1 MAKIIRTPT
10 RAEGGITPE
19 EKVAMDAIAQK
30 WIGIAMRTDPIEPDK
45 IVPAIH
51 ALYAAAGLKH
61 PRVVIVPSPLVMA
74 FAYGASAWI
83 WYCRKNPVT
92 DSATLSATASATAS
106 ATDAATDFA
115 TASATYSATRSA
127 TASATRFA
135 TRFATEAATDAAT
148 DSATRSA
155 TLSATLSATYS
166 ATDAAT
172 RSATLSATR
181 SATDAA
187 TYSASVEYD
196 VARACFALAGK
207 GGLECAKRWYYSYQ
221 GGNMW
226 SAWTSYFEA
235 MRDVLKL
242 QLPEFEKYQ
251 AWEECALHGGFRV
264 LHEEFCI
271 VSDFPV
277 EIHKDAENRPHNDN
291 GPSHRWRD
299 GWSLWY
305 IHGVRVT
312 EQIVMHPETLTVAQI
327 DAEENAEVRRVM
339 LERFGMSRYIL
350 ESGAKPQHQDEFGV
364 LYRRELANDE
374 PIVMVRVLNSTPEP
388 DGSLSMEEAMQVFGE
403 TKVKRQLTILGWN
416 KPARFKEYWLRVPP
430 DMQTAHEAVAWT
442 FGKTAATYHP
452 DLET

>member
-19 EKVAMDAIAQK
+19 EKLAMDAIAQK
-30 WIGIAMRTDPIEPDK
+30 WIGIAMRTDPIEPEK

-51 ALYAAAGLKH
+51 ALYAVAGLKQ

-74 FAYGASAWI
+74 FAYGASAWV
-83 WYCRKNPVT
+83 WHCRKNPVT
-92 DSATLSATASATAS
+92 DSAT
-106 ATDAATDFA
+106 DF
-115 TASATYSATRSA
+115 ATRSA
-127 TASATRFA
+127 TASATDF
-135 TRFATEAATDAAT
+135 AT
-148 DSATRSA
+148 DSATRFA
-155 TLSATLSATYS
+155 TLSATLSATDA

-172 RSATLSATR
+172 E
-181 SATDAA
+181 
-187 TYSASVEYD
+187 SVEYD

-271 VSDFPV
+271 VSDFPA

-312 EQIVMHPETLTVAQI
+312 EQIVMRPQTLTIAQI
-327 DAEENAEVRRVM
+327 DTEQNAEVRRVM
-339 LERFGMSRYIL
+339 MERFGMSRYII
-350 ESGAKPQHQDEFGV
+350 ESGSKVQHRDDFGL
-364 LYRRELANDE
+364 LYRREIANDE
-374 PIVMVRVLNSTPEP
+374 PLVMVRVLNATPEP
-388 DGSLSMEEAMQVFGE
+388 DGSLTTEEAMEIFGGE
-403 TKVKRQLTILGWN
+403 KVRFQLKILGWD
-416 KPARFKEYWLRVPP
+416 KPARWKEYWLRVPP
-430 DMQTAHEAVAWT
+430 HMQTAHEAVAWT
-442 FGKTAATYHP
+442 FGKTPATYRP

>member
-45 IVPAIH
+45 IVPAVH
-51 ALYAAAGLKH
+51 ALYAVAGLKQ

-74 FAYGASAWI
+74 FAYGASAWV
-83 WYCRKNPVT
+83 WHCRKNPVT
-92 DSATLSATASATAS
+92 D
-106 ATDAATDFA
+106 
-115 TASATYSATRSA
+115 
-127 TASATRFA
+127 
-135 TRFATEAATDAAT
+135 FATEAATDAAT
-148 DSATRSA
+148 E
-155 TLSATLSATYS
+155 
-166 ATDAAT
+166 
-172 RSATLSATR
+172 
-181 SATDAA
+181 
-187 TYSASVEYD
+187 SVEYD

-207 GGLECAKRWYYSYQ
+207 GGLECARLWYRSYQ

-226 SAWTSYFEA
+226 AGWCAYLSA

-242 QLPEFEKYQ
+242 ELPEFEKYQ
-251 AWEECALHGGFRV
+251 AWEDAALHGGFRV
-264 LHEEFCI
+264 MHEEFCI
-271 VSDFPV
+271 VSDFPA
-277 EIHKDAENRPHNDN
+277 EIHKDEQHRPHNDA

-339 LERFGMSRYIL
+339 LERFGISRYIV
-350 ESGAKPQHQDEFGV
+350 ESGSTPQHQDEFGV

>member
-19 EKVAMDAIAQK
+19 EKVAMDAIAQR

-45 IVPAIH
+45 IVSAIH
-51 ALYAAAGLKH
+51 ALYAVAGLKQ

-74 FAYGASAWI
+74 FAYGASAWV
-83 WYCRKNPVT
+83 WHCRKNPVT
-92 DSATLSATASATAS
+92 DA
-106 ATDAATDFA
+106 
-115 TASATYSATRSA
+115 ATYSATRSA
-127 TASATRFA
+127 TRSATDFATRSATASATEAATASATDFA
-135 TRFATEAATDAAT
+135 TRFATDAAT
-148 DSATRSA
+148 E
-155 TLSATLSATYS
+155 
-166 ATDAAT
+166 AAT

-181 SATDAA
+181 SATRSA
-187 TYSASVEYD
+187 TESVEYD

-277 EIHKDAENRPHNDN
+277 EIHKDSENRPHNDI

-312 EQIVMHPETLTVAQI
+312 EQIVMRPQTLTIAQI
-327 DAEENAEVRRVM
+327 DTEQNAEVRRVM
-339 LERFGMSRYIL
+339 MERFGMSRYII
-350 ESGAKPQHQDEFGV
+350 ESGSKVQHRDDFGL
-364 LYRRELANDE
+364 LYRREIANDE
-374 PIVMVRVLNSTPEP
+374 PLVMVRVLNATPEP
-388 DGSLSMEEAMQVFGE
+388 DGSLTTEEAIEIFGGE
-403 TKVKRQLTILGWN
+403 KVRFQLKILGWD
-416 KPARFKEYWLRVPP
+416 KPARWKEYWLRVPP

-442 FGKTAATYHP
+442 FGKTPATYNP
-452 DLET
+452 DWET

>member
-1 MAKIIRTPT
+1 
-10 RAEGGITPE
+10 
-19 EKVAMDAIAQK
+19 
-30 WIGIAMRTDPIEPDK
+30 
-45 IVPAIH
+45 
-51 ALYAAAGLKH
+51 
-61 PRVVIVPSPLVMA
+61 
-74 FAYGASAWI
+74 
-83 WYCRKNPVT
+83 
-92 DSATLSATASATAS
+92 
-106 ATDAATDFA
+106 
-115 TASATYSATRSA
+115 
-127 TASATRFA
+127 
-135 TRFATEAATDAAT
+135 
-148 DSATRSA
+148 
-155 TLSATLSATYS
+155 
-166 ATDAAT
+166 
-172 RSATLSATR
+172 
-181 SATDAA
+181 
-187 TYSASVEYD
+187 
-196 VARACFALAGK
+196 
-207 GGLECAKRWYYSYQ
+207 
-221 GGNMW
+221 MW

-251 AWEECALHGGFRV
+251 AWEDAALHGGFRV
-264 LHEEFCI
+264 MHEEFCM
-271 VSDFPV
+271 VSDFPA
-277 EIHKDAENRPHNDN
+277 EIHKDEQHRPHNDA

-403 TKVKRQLTILGWN
+403 AKVKRQLTILNRILRWN

-442 FGKTAATYHP
+442 FGKTPATYNP
-452 DLET
+452 DWET

>member
-19 EKVAMDAIAQK
+19 EKLAMDAIAQK
-30 WIGIAMRTDPIEPDK
+30 WIGIAMRTDPIEPEK

-51 ALYAAAGLKH
+51 ALYAVAGLKQ
-61 PRVVIVPSPLVMA
+61 PRVVIVPSPRVMA
-74 FAYGASAWI
+74 FAYGASAWV
-83 WYCRKNPVT
+83 WHCRKNPVT
-92 DSATLSATASATAS
+92 DAATDAATASATDAATRSATASATAS
-106 ATDAATDFA
+106 ATD
-115 TASATYSATRSA
+115 
-127 TASATRFA
+127 FA
-135 TRFATEAATDAAT
+135 TRLATE
-148 DSATRSA
+148 
-155 TLSATLSATYS
+155 
-166 ATDAAT
+166 
-172 RSATLSATR
+172 
-181 SATDAA
+181 
-187 TYSASVEYD
+187 SVEYD

-207 GGLECAKRWYYSYQ
+207 GGLECARLWYRSYQ

-226 SAWTSYFEA
+226 AGWCAYLAA

-242 QLPEFEKYQ
+242 ELPEFEKYQ
-251 AWEECALHGGFRV
+251 AWEDAALHGGFRV
-264 LHEEFCI
+264 MHEEFCI
-271 VSDFPV
+271 VSDFPA
-277 EIHKDAENRPHNDN
+277 EIHKDEQHRPHNDA

-312 EQIVMHPETLTVAQI
+312 EQIVMHPETLTAAQI

-350 ESGAKPQHQDEFGV
+350 ESGAKPQHQDEFGI

-403 TKVKRQLTILGWN
+403 AKVKRQLTILGWD
-416 KPARFKEYWLRVPP
+416 KPARWKEYWLRVPP
-430 DMQTAHEAVAWT
+430 NMQTAHEAVAWT
-442 FGKTAATYHP
+442 FGKTPATYNP
-452 DLET
+452 DWET